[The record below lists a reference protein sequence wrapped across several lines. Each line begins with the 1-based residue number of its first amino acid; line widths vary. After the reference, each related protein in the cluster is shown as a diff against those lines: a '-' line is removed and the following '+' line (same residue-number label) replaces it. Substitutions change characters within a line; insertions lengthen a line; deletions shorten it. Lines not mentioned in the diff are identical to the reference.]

1 MPTVESEVLHHRGQR
16 ANRPSPRPCQVCS
29 ALQFPS
35 LHPPALKPCTETPI
49 LHQQVLPSS
58 PSTSHFPRPF
68 SPQGSDDP
76 QASRQGDL
84 FPPQAG
90 GARTVWPP
98 GQYPPSAFPGG
109 VSREGAQAGSAGGP
123 RPAAGRGVPRG
134 VRDGRTDRLAGADR
148 ALIPVSRLHQLRP
161 GRAGPNGA
169 AAPRRQGAPPPR
181 PARPRA
187 QPMAGE
193 APAPGGASGWQRPAP
208 PRPARPRRAAG
219 PEPRAEPTRRSPPP
233 LAMRRT
239 ASRPRA

>member
-16 ANRPSPRPCQVCS
+16 ANLPSPRPCQVCS

-148 ALIPVSRLHQLRP
+148 ALRRLY
-161 GRAGPNGA
+161 
-169 AAPRRQGAPPPR
+169 
-181 PARPRA
+181 
-187 QPMAGE
+187 
-193 APAPGGASGWQRPAP
+193 
-208 PRPARPRRAAG
+208 
-219 PEPRAEPTRRSPPP
+219 
-233 LAMRRT
+233 
-239 ASRPRA
+239 